1 MTFIKF
7 QDMRNEQENVLASS
21 VGQQMK
27 QIGEAVNGYI
37 NIRYDKLST
46 LSNAAG
52 NGTDPGPRTCSATVC
67 EITYQTLVNE
77 GLLPSSFNG
86 YNVIRSPYKII
97 LKRDGMS
104 PNYVING
111 LITTASSWMVN
122 GNVRYDLLGKAMQ
135 VAGID
140 SGITKTATD
149 VSGFNG
155 QWSESSSSFS
165 NITSSG
171 QLAFRVGFNSSLY
184 TLYLRRDGT
193 LPMSGDLNMG
203 GNNINHVK
211 DITSS
216 GIISTGSLKTLGA
229 VSVGKDFIVS
239 GQSTM
244 AGNVSMKNTLSVD
257 GVSILKGD
265 VIAKNNIT
273 ASGDITNKG
282 KIAASGNI
290 ISSSDIY
297 SNGRLTTNEY
307 LQINGKAIAGSSCS
321 SNGLVGISSD
331 GKMLSCYEGKWKS
344 ADSSGSIGF
353 FAPAY
358 RNSNGLYFQAGCAIP
373 NIHTR
378 SCSCLPEEIA
388 VGVLI
393 DFKHT
398 PQGHF
403 FSKKRVYL
411 CLKST
416 TGGGHF
422 Y

>member
-52 NGTDPGPRTCSATVC
+52 NGTDPGPRSCSGSVC

-86 YNVIRSPYKII
+86 YNIIRSPYKII

-111 LITTASSWMVN
+111 LITTASSWTVN

-140 SGITKTATD
+140 SGITKTVTD

-171 QLAFRVGFNSSLY
+171 QLALRVGFNSSLY

-203 GNNINHVK
+203 GNNINNVK

-216 GIISTGSLKTLGA
+216 GMISTGALKTLGE
-229 VSVGKDFIVS
+229 VSVGRDFIVS

-244 AGNVSMKNTLSVD
+244 IGNVSMKNTLSVD

-273 ASGDITNKG
+273 ASG
-282 KIAASGNI
+282 NI
-290 ISSSDIY
+290 MSSSDIY

-331 GKMLSCYEGKWKS
+331 GKILSCYDGKWKS

-353 FAPAY
+353 YAFDY
-358 RNSNGLYFQAGCAIP
+358 RNINDRYFENSSHCYVP
-373 NIHTR
+373 NIHTGR
-378 SCSCLPEEIA
+378 CSCLPEELA
-388 VGVLI
+388 VGVLTDI
-393 DFKHT
+393 RPP
-398 PQGHF
+398 PQGRA

-411 CLKST
+411 CLKSIT
-416 TGGGHF
+416 SGRGGYF